1 MQGIERE
8 RDCGNGADGR
18 DVIVRTVLFAC
29 ASLAAWW
36 CCSNVASADEAQPV
50 EHRTDHADHAA
61 PEASAPVEPEPAAP
75 VAPTAPGTAVD
86 AAEPAGAAPAD
97 QGPVLFPVVVAP
109 LVEAVSPAVAP
120 SGNAVLPMVDAVT
133 APAAPVLQSVMP
145 VADRIVGPVVGPVA
159 GPAVEVVKP
168 VVEQVA
174 VSAAPFVELVAP
186 VVVPVTGVVAPV
198 VGGVVSSVAD
208 PVAGA
213 AEPALRS
220 VLDVD
225 PRYFGLRPATADFPI
240 DLDPVGDVFEVA
252 GPLALVPLTFEPP
265 VPTGRSSAAGDDA
278 DGTAGPDGGAVP
290 ATPALAAAP
299 VAAPVPVGGPFR
311 GGYPSSRAV
320 VVSQGQPDSGQRSQ
334 RLVAVLPGSAGTP
347 GVPTAALGGVLVE
360 SPLAR
365 FGGRPPVTPD

>member
-1 MQGIERE
+1 
-8 RDCGNGADGR
+8 
-18 DVIVRTVLFAC
+18 
-29 ASLAAWW
+29 
-36 CCSNVASADEAQPV
+36 
-50 EHRTDHADHAA
+50 
-61 PEASAPVEPEPAAP
+61 
-75 VAPTAPGTAVD
+75 
-86 AAEPAGAAPAD
+86 
-97 QGPVLFPVVVAP
+97 LFPVVVAP

-186 VVVPVTGVVAPV
+186 VVVPVVVPVTGVVAPV

-225 PRYFGLRPATADFPI
+225 PRYFGLRPATADFPV
-240 DLDPVGDVFEVA
+240 DLDPVGDVLQLDAPF
-252 GPLALVPLTFEPP
+252 ALLP
-265 VPTGRSSAAGDDA
+265 VPFEGSPGAGSASDDGDAGDVGQED
-278 DGTAGPDGGAVP
+278 VP
-290 ATPALAAAP
+290 VLLAAAP
-299 VAAPVPVGGPFR
+299 AAAPVPVGGPFR